1 MFLRLLTESF
11 RRQKRRK
18 ALAAAAILLGTT
30 AVTAMLALATTI
42 GDRIHQELAVYG
54 ANIIV
59 TPKVDNLDVNIGG
72 LNLKPA
78 TGNTYLHESDLAKL
92 QTIFWHN
99 NITAISPENDLHGQL
114 LAMPNN
120 TGGPFS
126 PRVIWHL
133 DDPRMQAW
141 GATPIVAVGYWF
153 NHPFGALRTGSAPA
167 SPMVETSRPL
177 ATRARGQAD
186 A

>member
-1 MFLRLLTESF
+1 MFLRLLAESF

-18 ALAAAAILLGTT
+18 ALAAVAILLGTT

-42 GDRIHQELAVYG
+42 GDRIHRELAVYG

-59 TPKVDNLDVNIGG
+59 TPKADNLDVNIGG

-99 NITAISPENDLHGQL
+99 NITAISPELNLH
-114 LAMPNN
+114 
-120 TGGPFS
+120 
-126 PRVIWHL
+126 I
-133 DDPRMQAW
+133 
-141 GATPIVAVGYWF
+141 
-153 NHPFGALRTGSAPA
+153 
-167 SPMVETSRPL
+167 
-177 ATRARGQAD
+177 
-186 A
+186 